1 MTSLEARTGGRIL
14 VDQLRIQGCDRIFT
28 VPGES
33 FLAVLDALHDT
44 PEIDTIVCRQEG
56 GVAYMADADGKMTG
70 RPGIA
75 FVTRGPGATNAS
87 AGVHV
92 AFQDSTPM
100 ILFIGDVARG
110 DRDREGFQEI
120 DFPAFFAPIAKWAAR
135 IEDAR
140 RIPEYVARAYRVAT
154 AGRPGP
160 VVLALPEDM
169 LRDEVEVADRPCI
182 PPLAEEPDPGAVQA
196 MFELLKEAADPVAIV
211 GGADWSPRAS
221 HHFANFAFRYGIPVA
236 AAFRRQDAICNTCQV
251 YAGQLGYGPNPKLQQ
266 RIRDAD
272 LILAVGPRLGEATT
286 DGYTLITPDHPGQ
299 TLVHVHPDPNELGRV
314 YHADLP
320 ICADMGEFAEMV
332 DEWIDPD
339 LVRFSCGEEAHAEW
353 LEWSEPKPRDGV
365 KLDLG
370 PCVAAMRE
378 KLPDNTIICNGAG
391 NFSGWWHRYW
401 RYGPM
406 PTQLAPTSGTMGY
419 GLPAAVAAA
428 LRFKD
433 RPVVCVAGDGDFL
446 MNGQELATAA
456 QYGADLLVIL
466 VDNSQLR
473 HHPHAPGARISGA
486 DQRDRAQEPRL
497 RGARPRLRRLGGNGR
512 DHRGFHA
519 RARRGAE
526 AQRHPPPPL
535 QDRRRADQ
543 QRDDG
548 FAVEGTVEGLAILP
562 QISGGGGP
570 HVVRWR
576 GLSALEEVP
585 STSFAGAPPLQMQ
598 GRIIKARTDRSRL
611 RPAAARPAAE

>member
-1 MTSLEARTGGRIL
+1 MTLRTGGRIL

-44 PEIDTIVCRQEG
+44 KEIDTIVCRQEG

-70 RPGIA
+70 RPGVA

-87 AGVHV
+87 GGVHV

-120 DFPAFFAPIAKWAAR
+120 DFSAFVGPIAKWAAR

-140 RIPEYVARAYRVAT
+140 RIPEYVARAWRVAT

-169 LRDEVEVADRPCI
+169 LRDRVDVPDRPPV
-182 PPLAEEPDPGAVQA
+182 PPLAEEPDPGAIQA
-196 MFELLKEAADPVAIV
+196 MFELLKDASAPVAIV
-211 GGADWSPRAS
+211 GGADWSPRAA
-221 HHFANFAFRYGIPVA
+221 HHFANFAARYGIPTI
-236 AAFRRQDAICNTCQV
+236 AAFRRQDAIANTCSV
-251 YAGQLGYGPNPKLQQ
+251 YAGNLGYGPSPKVQQ

-272 LILAVGPRLGEATT
+272 LVLAVGARLGEATT

-320 ICADMGEFAEMV
+320 ICADMGEFAEML

-339 LVRFSCGEEAHAEW
+339 LVRFSAGEEAHQEW
-353 LEWSEPKPRDGV
+353 LEWSEPEPRKGV
-365 KLDLG
+365 ALDLG
-370 PCVAAMRE
+370 PCVRAMRDR
-378 KLPDNTIICNGAG
+378 LPENTIVCNGAG

-406 PTQLAPTSGTMGY
+406 ATQLAPTSGTMGY

-428 LRFKD
+428 LRFRD

-456 QYGADLLVIL
+456 QYGADLIVIV
-466 VDNSQLR
+466 VDNASYGTIR
-473 HHPHAPGARISGA
+473 MH
-486 DQRDRAQEPRL
+486 QEKEYPKRVTATEL
-497 RGARPRLRRLGGNGR
+497 KNPDFAAL
-512 DHRGFHA
+512 A
-519 RARRGAE
+519 RAYGGWAE
-526 AQRHPPPPL
+526 
-535 QDRRRADQ
+535 
-543 QRDDG
+543 
-548 FAVEGTVEGLAILP
+548 TVERTAEFAPALDAALKHKGIRLLHCKTDVE
-562 QISGGGGP
+562 QITN
-570 HVVRWR
+570 
-576 GLSALEEVP
+576 A
-585 STSFAGAPPLQMQ
+585 TT
-598 GRIIKARTDRSRL
+598 ISRL
-611 RPAAARPAAE
+611 REKAKG